1 MPQQQYAPQQFAAQ
15 QFGGPP
21 KPPSKGFAIA
31 TYVCTAV
38 ALGIP
43 FVGIVAIGL
52 GIAANARKEPTG
64 RTAMIVAI
72 VVTVLAWIVWAAI
85 NAR

>member
-1 MPQQQYAPQQFAAQ
+1 
-15 QFGGPP
+15 
-21 KPPSKGFAIA
+21 
-31 TYVCTAV
+31 
-38 ALGIP
+38 
-43 FVGIVAIGL
+43 VGIVAIGL